1 MGNIINFFV
10 ALGKCANNKL
20 LCFILVILTVL
31 AAWIGIH
38 IEMWL
43 YEEIVIKA
51 MGTNLN
57 PLSFWEMV
65 GLDFLCGMLTG
76 SSNSVSV
83 KED

>member
-10 ALGKCANNKL
+10 ILNKHSDNKFW
-20 LCFILVILTVL
+20 CFIVVILTIL
-31 AAWIGIH
+31 AAWLGVH

-65 GLDFLCGMLTG
+65 GFDILCGILTG
-76 SSNSVSV
+76 SLSCN

>member
-10 ALGKCANNKL
+10 ALGKHSNNKL
-20 LCFILVILTVL
+20 LCFILVILTIL
-31 AAWIGIH
+31 SAWIGIH

>member
-1 MGNIINFFV
+1 MGNIISFFV
-10 ALGKCANNKL
+10 ALGKHSDNKL
-20 LCFILVILTVL
+20 LCFILVVLMILI
-31 AAWIGIH
+31 AWVGIH

-51 MGTNLN
+51 MGANLN